1 MKKINEN
8 RREKVG
14 SKRKRIL
21 FFELIFNVS
30 LFIGML
36 SFSLPSYAQLT
47 VFDPASFSV
56 LMANLPAELS
66 ALKAQISY
74 LKEFNWNTEDASTEL
89 QNLTNYLQQS
99 GNLATSANAV
109 AMEFQQYYPGYQAP
123 ENFQA
128 QYQVITNDT
137 RSALESAMQVMAS
150 INSASDP
157 MHQNENLQKIQM
169 QIAGA
174 QGTLQATQ
182 GLAQITAQL
191 ATNLEVLQKTIA
203 AQASAQDAYMVGKLQ
218 AEASDAAGLQKMF
231 SKGRVTAPKMGESG
245 EFIELIN
252 R

>member
-1 MKKINEN
+1 MITIEEKRCLKIEKS
-8 RREKVG
+8 RRVNLY
-14 SKRKRIL
+14 SKLLPITLL
-21 FFELIFNVS
+21 FFIL
-30 LFIGML
+30 LG
-36 SFSLPSYAQLT
+36 FSIPSYAQLT

-56 LMANLPAELS
+56 LMSNLPAELS

-74 LKEFNWNTEDASTEL
+74 LKEFNWNSDNAATQL

-99 GNLATSANAV
+99 GNLASTANTV
-109 AMEFQQYYPGYQAP
+109 AMEFQQYYPGYKAP
-123 ENFQA
+123 DDFQA

-137 RSALESAMQVMAS
+137 KSALESAMQVMAS
-150 INSASDP
+150 INSATDP

-191 ATNLEVLQKTIA
+191 ATNLEVLQKTMA

-218 AEASDAAGLQKMF
+218 NEASDMAGMQKMF
-231 SKGRVTAPKMGESG
+231 SKGRTTAPKIGESG
-245 EFIELIN
+245 EFIQLVN
-252 R
+252 H